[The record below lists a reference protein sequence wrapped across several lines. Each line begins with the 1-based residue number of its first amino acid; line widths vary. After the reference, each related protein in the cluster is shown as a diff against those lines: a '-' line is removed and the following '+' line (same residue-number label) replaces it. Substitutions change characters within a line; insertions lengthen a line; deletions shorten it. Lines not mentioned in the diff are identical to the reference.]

1 MFEMRKVHV
10 DRCKGA
16 LTLLVHMMTQYI
28 TKMVTCCRVILTHY
42 STCGD
47 TLQGNNI
54 LSGLGEEEYA
64 RVVDMLE
71 KAILST
77 DLALYFQ

>member
-1 MFEMRKVHV
+1 MFEKILK
-10 DRCKGA
+10 DQY
-16 LTLLVHMMTQYI
+16 TLIEQYMVTQYI
-28 TKMVTCCRVILTHY
+28 TCYRVILTHY

-54 LSGLGEEEYA
+54 LSGLEEDEYA
-64 RVVDMLE
+64 KVVDMLE